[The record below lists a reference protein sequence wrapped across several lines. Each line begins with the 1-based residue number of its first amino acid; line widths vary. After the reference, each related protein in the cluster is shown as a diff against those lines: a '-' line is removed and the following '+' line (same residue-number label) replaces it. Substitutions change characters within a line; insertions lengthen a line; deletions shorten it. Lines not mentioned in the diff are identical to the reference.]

1 MKPRPRSVRTD
12 RDPEPPTLGRY
23 AGYDDGDD
31 HVVCDRTDA
40 RAWIRSSRPIH
51 RVAFVSHCTPD
62 RKTACDQVC
71 EQFQT
76 LL

>member
-12 RDPEPPTLGRY
+12 RGPELPTLDRY

-40 RAWIRSSRPIH
+40 RAWIRSDT
-51 RVAFVSHCTPD
+51 VV
-62 RKTACDQVC
+62 
-71 EQFQT
+71 T
-76 LL
+76 LDP